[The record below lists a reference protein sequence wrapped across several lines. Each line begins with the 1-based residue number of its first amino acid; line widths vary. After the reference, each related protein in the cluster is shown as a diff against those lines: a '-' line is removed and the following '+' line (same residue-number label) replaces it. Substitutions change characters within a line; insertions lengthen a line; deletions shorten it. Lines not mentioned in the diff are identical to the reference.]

1 MNSSSIIRLAPL
13 WFTILFVP
21 TNFSAAAAAVSM
33 EQAKARCHDQ
43 FVPIVRSCVRKKW
56 AESGGNPSQFIPACR
71 EAIMPQA
78 RVCVAK
84 LIGADDTGGA
94 GSGPAEI
101 DLPSPSGKGRVVMV
115 ISGIDGTSSYQDY
128 AEKIAKLGYYTVLI
142 NGKEIMS
149 EDEQGGERLQNAIAK
164 AQSSP
169 SALPG
174 KIAVIGFSLG
184 GGGALAYAERQPDMV
199 STIITYYPFTAF
211 IEKVTNMKTFVGN
224 CQIPLLVLAG
234 GKDTYRN
241 CCLLTTLKSME
252 TTAQELNK
260 PMELIIY
267 PKAEHNF
274 IKGGTFRADDAD
286 DAWRHTTDTLRKYL
300 N

>member
-1 MNSSSIIRLAPL
+1 MNLSAKIRLAPL
-13 WFTILFVP
+13 WLAILFAP
-21 TNFSAAAAAVSM
+21 INFSAAAAAVSM

-56 AESGGNPSQFIPACR
+56 AESGGNPSQYIPACR

-78 RVCVAK
+78 RACVAK
-84 LIGADDTGGA
+84 LIGADDIGGA
-94 GSGPAEI
+94 GSGPPEI
-101 DLPSPSGKGRVVMV
+101 NLPPPSGKGRVVMM

-142 NGKEIMS
+142 NGREIMS
-149 EDEQGGERLQNAIAK
+149 EDKRVGERPQNAIAK

-184 GGGALAYAERQPDMV
+184 GGAALAYAERQADMV
-199 STIITYYPFTAF
+199 ATVIAYYPFTAF
-211 IEKVTNMKTFVGN
+211 IEKVTNMRTFVGN
-224 CQIPLLVLAG
+224 FRIPLLVFAG
-234 GKDTYRN
+234 AKDTYRN

-286 DAWRHTTDTLRKYL
+286 DAWRHTTDTLLKYL